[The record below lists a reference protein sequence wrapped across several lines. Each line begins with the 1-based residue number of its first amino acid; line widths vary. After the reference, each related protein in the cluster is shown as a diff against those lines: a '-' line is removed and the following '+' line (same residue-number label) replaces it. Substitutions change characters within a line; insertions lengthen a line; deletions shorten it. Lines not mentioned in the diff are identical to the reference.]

1 MIRRFKEL
9 NQIEEKFIDDIS
21 FGDLTVSLYYHTI
34 LVNGYELD
42 FPRREF
48 DLLCLLAS
56 SPGRVFT
63 FEQLSQEV
71 WGDEYQLT
79 ENSLHSCVRRVRRK
93 LESVPGNMCC
103 IKNIRG
109 VGYCFKENEAL
120 DSV

>member
-48 DLLCLLAS
+48 NLLCLLAS